1 MEQTVDQGA
10 VPVRGG
16 SCGTEDRPA
25 LADLARLDAGEL
37 AGRLELALAGAGVRP
52 VSPFDSAI

>member
-1 MEQTVDQGA
+1 MEQTAEPGA
-10 VPVRGG
+10 APVR
-16 SCGTEDRPA
+16 SEPCGTRDRPA

-52 VSPFDSAI
+52 VSPFDSAL